1 MKQFNNKAILTS
13 KNPEAFLNF
22 TTNSST
28 EFRWICPSANIN
40 PGILYVNGLDV
51 NVYEPSLDF
60 MLKLDAINNMAS
72 FHVYTDSNNNFD
84 TALHFN
90 FYDSSSFN
98 TIISTTDVSILN
110 RPFNTGLNTL
120 NNEDILV
127 DDQASYLLMRTNP
140 KFTGNIKLYVDTS
153 NNLYLDTFKI
163 SDILNNKKYRHQQIS
178 ANSVLSSDIRNVF
191 STLPLGELYRVDV
204 DNTLLIAIPKTD
216 YADQYNTTYNYGARL
231 LEDELY
237 PEDNAL
243 LAPLW
248 INSQLPDYFAVFR
261 LNGNY
266 NQETYDGSTLVNLAF
281 KYLEQSKL
289 IRSWSMKPASP
300 LGTYLNTHLND
311 LIKIQSPV
319 FLSLTDPD
327 IAIAESDPNTWYGIA
342 VDKGVLTGRSETTY
356 FFNQNADNLTNLDA
370 FMSQGFERN
379 TLLCP
384 NLINLEFAFDD
395 NDVSLY
401 SMSRYFGFY
410 LTENVLYKIA
420 YYADSSSGPI
430 SILSLDGKD
439 SSAFMN
445 SSLFDASGN
454 ITSDYA
460 NRIFVL
466 NDEVQL
472 KRFKNVNE
480 INENVFNQYVSK
492 PYKNTF
498 STDVEKTNI
507 APFIT
512 LTLNTT
518 LNQGEHLRLVNK
530 TQNKIWEVFS
540 TDASNYKC
548 DTYVTI
554 SENPGYPTVYRTYF
568 DINGDVAYQ
577 AEQIQIAF
585 DRFIGYDGIQFRAG
599 LHGSNWVSLVLND
612 DANFGEEWMF
622 QRITSTTLNDSN
634 DPSSG
639 FNSASSVDDI
649 IFNGRFTPNA
659 SDFEIIDLDASFGPI
674 DFELFG
680 NRQSIMLNLI
690 NRENNNLYS
699 FDASQNILDKIT
711 EPTLYQDSDL
721 WYRRLLNMDVSNNA
735 YIYVKDPLHIEDKV
749 LIMTEENILL
759 LQGKFNASSIYPLN
773 ISLMGINPVKDID
786 YTVYDASLG
795 FKSEYWYNRQDD
807 VSSYYV
813 SVNANSGYTL
823 NIPGSYVVQSGNGT
837 LTQNAITQN
846 AITKN
851 YNVSTLFNTFD
862 SSAYIRA
869 TSNSL
874 ITYAVLDGSFNYNG
888 YDASVSEE
896 HIKDYYDSS
905 TLLKYGLTI
914 PLVSKWVGLGT
925 DARNNPLRLILD
937 ASIFDVSTN
946 FIPTSTAFSQE
957 ISYPSFKYLGTNG
970 RAWEDYV
977 FYDINDI
984 VHDPDTSTNFTFK
997 EAMFQYPFVDYFSKL
1012 MYSNYNVDATKTRS
1026 SIVYYN
1032 GYKNTVDTIFLGLNL
1047 SMQIQNN
1054 AKNILDIK
1062 NYDRFRFS
1070 FISTSSKNKDN
1081 KRPIEVIINENT
1093 KTILMIWY
1101 QGNDELNYSKR
1112 YSSFLP
1118 GKSLLDSSSNGF
1130 VSGKDASIYSFIKTP
1145 FYVNNSDIL
1154 KTLENL
1160 YDTDLTYDSSIA
1172 RPYAQLNK
1180 NLLGLSSIWN
1190 AFGNNTLTPDTLQTD
1205 PNGDKNYETFNQIVD
1220 YNYAQNPNTFGD
1232 YVVNYGYNYNSNK
1245 NWYVNNTT
1253 NYDTLTDLLS
1263 SGLNHVMY
1271 YIIRDTKVY
1280 TSYDFGSIVS
1290 PLTITI
1296 NSPRSYRNTYT
1307 YNGWFKPKF
1316 NNILEFKS
1324 DETSQLIDVVNRDFI
1339 FSNTNLRL
1347 YNDISQLWFNKV
1359 VNVVSQAD
1367 ISTGNAVSYMSNFNV
1382 FKTLWDADY
1391 YFNSQTASYV
1401 DGYQSP
1407 TELPSFFGSKLVKLP
1422 DNLPLETWDITTATY
1437 TTTATDIVLSFNLTR
1452 AILNKFKTNNDFISN
1467 WNGLSNANNIIDAY
1481 IKNTVINY
1489 YNISVPKIEVDYF
1502 FKPFDGVK
1510 LHFVNDSKFTSDPK
1524 QNFNGQLVYQNN
1536 EYIYNL
1542 TIPIVGNLSYFI
1554 KFVMTEK

>member
-1 MKQFNNKAILTS
+1 MKQFNDKAILTS

-22 TTNSST
+22 TYDTTNY
-28 EFRWICPSANIN
+28 WIIPDCCIGVGLLN
-40 PGILYVNGLDV
+40 VNGLDI
-51 NVYEPSLDF
+51 NAYDGASSLDYA
-60 MLKLDAINNMAS
+60 LVLDSNNTMAS
-72 FHVYTDSNNNFD
+72 FLVNSDDNNEFD
-84 TALHFN
+84 VNLHFKL
-90 FYDSSSFN
+90 YDSSLLN
-98 TIISTTDVSILN
+98 NLVSTVDVSISN

-120 NNEDILV
+120 NNEDLLV

-140 KFTGNIKLYVDTS
+140 KFTGNIKLYVDAS
-153 NNLYLDTFKI
+153 NNLYLDTFKV
-163 SDILNNKKYRHQQIS
+163 SDILNNKKYRHQQRS

-204 DNTLLIAIPKTD
+204 DNTLSIAIPKTD
-216 YADQYNTTYNYGARL
+216 YANQYNTTYNYGARL

-237 PEDNAL
+237 PEDNGL

-266 NQETYDGSTLVNLAF
+266 NQETYDGSALTNLAF

-300 LGTYLNTHLND
+300 LGTYLQTHLND
-311 LIKIQSPV
+311 LIKIQTPV

-327 IAIAESDPNTWYGIA
+327 IAIAESDPNTWYGMA

-410 LTENVLYKIA
+410 LTENVLYKVA
-420 YYADSSSGPI
+420 YYADSSTGPI

-439 SSAFMN
+439 SSTFMH
-445 SSLFDASGN
+445 SSIFDASGN
-454 ITSDYA
+454 ITSEYT

-472 KRFKNVNE
+472 QRFTNVNQ
-480 INENVFNQYVSK
+480 INETQFNQYVSK
-492 PYKNTF
+492 PYKNIF
-498 STDVEKTNI
+498 STVVEKTNI

-512 LTLNTT
+512 LTLNGP
-518 LNQGEHLRLVNK
+518 LDQGEHLRLINK
-530 TQNKIWEVFS
+530 TQNKIWEVYS
-540 TDASNYKC
+540 IDASDFKC
-548 DTYVTI
+548 DTYVAI
-554 SENPGYPTVYRTYF
+554 SENAGYPTVYRTYF
-568 DINGDVAYQ
+568 DMNGDIAFQ

-585 DRFIGYDGIQFRAG
+585 DRFGDYPGTQFRAG
-599 LHGSNWVSLVLND
+599 LHGDNWVSLILND
-612 DANFGEEWMF
+612 DASFGEEWMF
-622 QRITSTTLNDSN
+622 QRITSTTLNDFN

-639 FNSASSVDDI
+639 FNSASSPGDI
-649 IFNGRFTPNA
+649 TFNGRFTPTVN
-659 SDFEIIDLDASFGPI
+659 DFQVIALDASFGPI

-680 NRQSIMLNLI
+680 DRESIMLNLI
-690 NRENNNLYS
+690 NRQNNNFYS
-699 FDASQNILDKIT
+699 FDSSKNILDQIA
-711 EPTLYQDSDL
+711 EPTLYQGNDL
-721 WYRRLLNMDVSNNA
+721 WWRRLLDMDVSNNA
-735 YIYVKDPLHIEDKV
+735 YLYVKDPLHIEDKV
-749 LIMTEENILL
+749 LIMTAEEILL
-759 LQGKFNASSIYPLN
+759 FQGKYNAASIYPLN

-786 YTVYDASLG
+786 YTVYDSSLG
-795 FKSEYWYNRQDD
+795 FKSEYFYNREDD

-813 SVNANSGYTL
+813 SVDVCAGYTL

-837 LTQNAITQN
+837 LTQNAVTTPYDI
-846 AITKN
+846 
-851 YNVSTLFNTFD
+851 STLFNTFD
-862 SSAYIRA
+862 SSVYISA
-869 TSNSL
+869 NTASL
-874 ITYAVLDGSFNYNG
+874 ITYAVLDGSFNYKG
-888 YDASVSEE
+888 YDASAGVTEE
-896 HIKDYYDSS
+896 SIGDYYVSNQ
-905 TLLKYGLTI
+905 LLKYGLTV

-946 FIPTSTAFSQE
+946 FIPTSTSFSQE
-957 ISYPSFKYLGTNG
+957 ISYPSFKYLGTEG
-970 RAWEDYV
+970 RAWQDYV

-984 VHDPDTSTNFTFK
+984 VHDPDTSVNLTFK
-997 EAMFQYPFVDYFSKL
+997 EAMFEHPFVDYFSKL
-1012 MYSNYNVDATKTRS
+1012 VYSNNNVDATKIRS

-1032 GYKNTVDTIFLGLNL
+1032 GYKNTIDTIFLGLNL
-1047 SMQIQNN
+1047 SIQVQNI

-1062 NYDRFRFS
+1062 NYDRYRFS

-1101 QGNDELNYSKR
+1101 QGNDELNYNKR

-1118 GKSLLDSSSNGF
+1118 GKSLFDPSSLGF
-1130 VSGKDASIYSFIKTP
+1130 VSGVNDQTYSFIKTP
-1145 FYVNNSDIL
+1145 FFVNNSTIQ
-1154 KTLENL
+1154 KTLEKL
-1160 YDTDLTYDSSIA
+1160 YDIDLTYDSSLA

-1180 NLLGLSSIWN
+1180 NLLGFSSAWN
-1190 AFGNNTLTPDTLQTD
+1190 AFGDNVLTNAGIFQVDG
-1205 PNGDKNYETFNQIVD
+1205 NKNYETFNQIVD

-1232 YVVNYGYNYNSNK
+1232 YVVNYGYHYNSNL
-1245 NWYVNNTT
+1245 NEYVNNTT
-1253 NYDTLTDLLS
+1253 NFDTLSYILS
-1263 SGLNHVMY
+1263 SGLNYVMY
-1271 YIIRDTKVY
+1271 YIIRDTNIY

-1290 PLTITI
+1290 PLSITI
-1296 NSPRSYRNTYT
+1296 NPPRSYRDTYT

-1324 DETSQLIDVVNRDFI
+1324 DETTQLINVVNRDFI

-1347 YNDISQLWFNKV
+1347 YNDIPQLWFNEV
-1359 VNVVSQAD
+1359 VNVVTAAD
-1367 ISTGNAVSYMSNFNV
+1367 ISVGNAISYMHNFNV
-1382 FKTLWDADY
+1382 FKALWDADY

-1401 DGYQSP
+1401 AGYQSP

-1422 DNLPLETWDITTATY
+1422 DKLPLDNWDVTTATY
-1437 TTTATDIVLSFNLTR
+1437 TTTTTDITLSFNLTR
-1452 AILNKFKTNNDFISN
+1452 AIINKFKTNNQFINN
-1467 WNGLSNANNIIDAY
+1467 WNGLSNADNIIDAY
-1481 IKNTVINY
+1481 IKNTAINY
-1489 YNISVPKIEVDYF
+1489 YNISVPKIEVDYYY
-1502 FKPFDGVK
+1502 KPFDGVK
-1510 LHFVNDSKFTSDPK
+1510 LHFINDSTFINDPK
-1524 QNFNGQLVYQNN
+1524 QNFNGQLVYQND

-1542 TIPIVGNLSYFI
+1542 KISITGNYSYYI